1 MKTASLT
8 NNRDFKNI
16 YRRANSKVNRYF
28 VLYYRP
34 GTSDKSRVGFTV
46 SKKIGNAVVR
56 NRARRRLKECFRLHE
71 DSLEGCFDLVIVARA
86 QSLKGDFHQMSE
98 LMKKTLEEIQ
108 R

>member
-8 NNRDFKNI
+8 SNQEFKDI
-16 YRRANSKVNRYF
+16 YRKADSKVTKYFVVYYRRAV
-28 VLYYRP
+28 
-34 GTSDKSRVGFTV
+34 TDKSRVGFTV

-71 DSLEGCFDLVIVARA
+71 DTLKGCYDLVIVARA
-86 QSLKGDFHQMSE
+86 RSSEGDFHQMCR
-98 LMKKTLEEIQ
+98 LLKRTLEEIQ

>member
-8 NNRDFKNI
+8 SNHEFKEI
-16 YRRANSKVNRYF
+16 YRKADSKVTAYF

-34 GTSDKSRVGFTV
+34 GTGEKSRVGFTV

-71 DSLEGCFDLVIVARA
+71 DILMGCYDLVIVARA
-86 QSLKGDFHQMSE
+86 RSLEGDFHQMCR
-98 LMKKTLEEIQ
+98 LLKRTLKEIQ